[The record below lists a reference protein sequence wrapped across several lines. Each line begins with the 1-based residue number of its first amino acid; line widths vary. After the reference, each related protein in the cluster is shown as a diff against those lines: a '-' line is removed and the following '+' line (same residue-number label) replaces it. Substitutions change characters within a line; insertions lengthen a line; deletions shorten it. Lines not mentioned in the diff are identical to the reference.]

1 MTDLDVPVHVYI
13 GEARTVDVVPS
24 DVVGAPFP
32 EVCPGVGIVLDD
44 IEVGTPGAVVV
55 VVHAYE
61 LPQAYEWAEGYD
73 SLKAQFRT
81 VAEEVAEDAVSELE
95 RGGVQAIAVVRQ
107 GPAPQ
112 SILDAARVHKADLI
126 VMGSRVRG
134 RENVAEMLLG
144 SVSAYVLR
152 YAPCPVLAVP

>member
-1 MTDLDVPVHVYI
+1 MFKTIIFATDGSAAADRVLLYTEHLARI
-13 GEARTVDVVPS
+13 EEAQ
-24 DVVGAPFP
+24 
-32 EVCPGVGIVLDD
+32 
-44 IEVGTPGAVVV
+44 VV

-61 LPQAYEWAEGYD
+61 LPQAYEWAEGYAN
-73 SLKAQFRT
+73 LEAQFKQ
-81 VAEEVAEDAVSELE
+81 VAEEVAEDAVAEFL
-95 RGGVQAIAVVRQ
+95 RGGVQAVSDIRL
-107 GPAPQ
+107 GSAPQ
-112 SILDAARVHKADLI
+112 AILDAALAHKADLI

>member
-1 MTDLDVPVHVYI
+1 MFRTIIFATDGSATADRVLLYTEHVARVE
-13 GEARTVDVVPS
+13 EAQ
-24 DVVGAPFP
+24 
-32 EVCPGVGIVLDD
+32 
-44 IEVGTPGAVVV
+44 VV

-61 LPQAYEWAEGYD
+61 LPQTYEWAEGYD
-73 SLKAQFRT
+73 SLKAQFRA

-112 SILDAARVHKADLI
+112 AILDAARVHKADLI
-126 VMGSRVRG
+126 VMGSRVGG